1 MIYSENAYV
10 FTYQGF
16 IYNDIIIFQVEGG
29 GGSGRQPP
37 QVVYTYDNKNA
48 ECTV

>member
-1 MIYSENAYV
+1 MICSENGHV
-10 FTYQGF
+10 FTYQGC
-16 IYNDIIIFQVEGG
+16 IYNNIIIFRVEGG